1 MLEHASELEVA
12 DRPTR
17 RERRYIDRANQVA
30 EETSPVL
37 VRWRYW
43 LES

>member
-1 MLEHASELEVA
+1 MLEYAGELEVV

-17 RERRYIDRANQVA
+17 RERRYIDRANQFT

-37 VRWRYW
+37 VRWRNW
-43 LES
+43 MEI